1 MKYIILGNI
10 HHANSD
16 MYLDAL
22 KIKTIIDFTAEH
34 TPEFQKVVDEKLK
47 NKYKYEH
54 IPL

>member
-34 TPEFQKVVDEKLK
+34 TPEF
-47 NKYKYEH
+47 
-54 IPL
+54 